1 MNMDIK
7 TIAKIAGQFMNVTKD
22 LPKQTLEYLN
32 TRSQLAYSKLET
44 TLKAAGYTVTEYF
57 NSLADHSSDKEFIDS
72 FRNVGALVAKIEIVQ
87 NSTEMSD
94 AEKCAELDK
103 ILEQQKQQE
112 SVANGEL
119 HKKRQDHLKAVVA
132 IGSTIIGGVAVVA
145 SDVPKIAGKAIKAI
159 TKK

>member
-1 MNMDIK
+1 MNVDIK

-44 TLKAAGYTVTEYF
+44 TLKAAGYTVTAYF

-72 FRNVGALVAKIEIVQ
+72 FRNVGALTAKIEIVQ

-103 ILEQQKQQE
+103 IFEQQKQQE
-112 SVANGEL
+112 SVASDEL

-132 IGSTIIGGVAVVA
+132 IGSTIIGGVVVA
-145 SDVPKIAGKAIKAI
+145 ASGVPKIAGKAIKAI
-159 TKK
+159 AKK